1 MKSWPFKDPDEV
13 LDYDIDW
20 TVRLYSA
27 AELDRYKAGETVV
40 PTDTIASS
48 TFTLPTGTLVAASG
62 SNSTTASKVWLSGGA
77 EGQTYLIVN
86 RIVTAGGRTMDMT
99 VKLKIKSK

>member
-27 AELDRYKAGETVV
+27 DELEAFNAGDESQV
-40 PTDTIASS
+40 PADSIASS
-48 TFTLPTGTLVAASG
+48 TFTLPPGIVA
-62 SNSTTASKVWLSGGA
+62 NSSTHTATSTKVWISGGT
-77 EGQTYLIVN
+77 EGQSYQVQN
-86 RIVTAGGRTMDMT
+86 EIVTAGGRTMDMT
-99 VKLKIKSK
+99 VKLKIKTK